1 MEKIYYDIGRPGSL
15 AGIRALSRYSKQS
28 VKKVKQYLSSQPVYT
43 MHRPIRRKFV
53 RRKTISKGINDLFQ
67 ADIADMSNV
76 SRANDGYRYL
86 LTCIDV
92 LSKYAFAVP
101 LKTKGA
107 IEVTA
112 AFENEILAERQ
123 CRMLQTDKG
132 SEFKNSTFQN
142 MLKKH
147 GIHWY
152 TSENDDTK
160 AAVVERWNRTLKER
174 IYRYF
179 TYKNTNRYVDVLA
192 DLLKSYNDSW
202 HRSIGM
208 APTEVNLSNE
218 QQVLA
223 KLYPKKPKKFNW
235 KLKIGDHVRL
245 SMTRAVFRK
254 GYVGSW
260 TGEIFT
266 VVARYPTV
274 PVTYGIA
281 DANSDVIKGR
291 FYGEELQLV
300 QKPSDEFYQVEKIL
314 KKRKRGNKTEYFVKC
329 KYYPDSM
336 NSWTDDV
343 RKL

>member
-1 MEKIYYDIGRPGSL
+1 MEKIYYDIAQPGSL
-15 AGIRALSRYSKQS
+15 SGVNALARYSKQN
-28 VKKVKQYLSSQPVYT
+28 VTKVKQYLASQPAYT

-67 ADIADMSNV
+67 LDIADMSNV

-92 LSKYAFAVP
+92 LSKYGFAIP

-107 IEVTA
+107 KEVTD
-112 AFENEILAERQ
+112 AFENKILTERR

-132 SEFKNSTFQN
+132 SEFRNATFQN
-142 MLKKH
+142 MLKKY

-152 TSENDDTK
+152 TSENDDIK
-160 AAVVERWNRTLKER
+160 AAVVERFNRTLKER

-179 TYKNTNRYVDVLA
+179 TYKNTNRYLDALPN
-192 DLLKSYNDSW
+192 LLKSYNASW

-208 APTEVNLSNE
+208 APSEVSSQNE
-218 QQVLA
+218 QQVLT

-254 GYVGSW
+254 GYVGNW

-266 VVARYPTV
+266 IVARYPTV

-281 DANSDVIKGR
+281 DENSEVIKGR
-291 FYGEELQLV
+291 FYQEELQLV
-300 QKPSDEFYQVEKIL
+300 EKPSDDYYEVEKIL
-314 KKRKRGNKTEYFVKC
+314 KKRKRGNKTEYFVKWRH
-329 KYYPDSM
+329 YPESM
-336 NSWTDDV
+336 NSWTDAV

>member
-1 MEKIYYDIGRPGSL
+1 MEAIYYDVGQPGSL
-15 AGIRALSRYSKQS
+15 SGVRTLSRYSKQN
-28 VKKVKQYLSSQPVYT
+28 VEKVKQFLSSQPAYT

-67 ADIADMSNV
+67 LDIADMSNV
-76 SRANDGYRYL
+76 SRDNDGYRYL

-92 LSKYAFAVP
+92 LSKYGFVVP

-107 IEVTA
+107 KEVTD
-112 AFENEILAERQ
+112 AFENKILTERR

-132 SEFKNSTFQN
+132 SEFRNTTFQN
-142 MLKKH
+142 MLKKY

-152 TSENDDTK
+152 TSENDDIK
-160 AAVVERWNRTLKER
+160 ASVVERFNRTIKER

-179 TYKNTNRYVDVLA
+179 TYKNTHRYVHVLG
-192 DLLKSYNDSW
+192 DLVTSYNNSL

-208 APTEVNLSNE
+208 TPSEVTTQNE

-223 KLYPKKPKKFNW
+223 KLYPKKPKTFNW
-235 KLKIGDHVRL
+235 KLRIGDHVRL

-254 GYVGSW
+254 GYVGNW

-266 VVARYPTV
+266 VVAQYPTV

-281 DANSDVIKGR
+281 DANSEVIKGK
-291 FYGEELQLV
+291 FYEEELQLV
-300 QKPSDEFYQVEKIL
+300 QKPSDEFYEVEKIL
-314 KKRKRGNKTEYFVKC
+314 RKRKRGNKTEYFVKW
-329 KYYPDSM
+329 KHYPDSM
-336 NSWTDDV
+336 NSWTDAV